1 MRAYRKRTWA
11 KMVADLTPLIDV
23 IFLIIIFFVVLINF
37 SQVHVRNVVLPNAD
51 QSYPSANAN
60 QQSLPITL
68 RAKDEIF
75 LGKDQISLAGLS
87 DEIRRRYPNRSEV
100 TAIIRANEDIPYEL
114 IKLIMIKLAE
124 LNIDKVEF
132 ATWEGTPDPLLE
144 PPAEMKPNET

>member
-37 SQVHVRNVVLPNAD
+37 SQIHVRNVVLPNAD
-51 QSYPSANAN
+51 QSYASSGEN
-60 QQSLPITL
+60 QQRVPITL

-75 LGKDQISLAGLS
+75 LGKDRISLTKLS
-87 DEIRRRYPNRSEV
+87 SEIKLRYPNSGQV
-100 TAIIRANEDIPYEL
+100 TALVRANEDIPYEL
-114 IKLIMIKLAE
+114 IKKIMIKLAE

-132 ATWEGTPDPLLE
+132 ATWEGSPSPLIE
-144 PPAEMKPNET
+144 IPADET

>member
-51 QSYPSANAN
+51 QSYVSSNPN
-60 QQSLPITL
+60 QQLVPITL
-68 RAKDEIF
+68 RDKDEIF
-75 LGKDQISLAGLS
+75 LGKDRISLATLS
-87 DEIRRRYPNRSEV
+87 EKIKLQYPTGSEV
-100 TAIIRANEDIPYEL
+100 TALIRADEDIPYEL
-114 IKLIMIKLAE
+114 IKLVLTKLAA

-132 ATWEGTPDPLLE
+132 ATWEGSPDPLIEL
-144 PPAEMKPNET
+144 PPNET